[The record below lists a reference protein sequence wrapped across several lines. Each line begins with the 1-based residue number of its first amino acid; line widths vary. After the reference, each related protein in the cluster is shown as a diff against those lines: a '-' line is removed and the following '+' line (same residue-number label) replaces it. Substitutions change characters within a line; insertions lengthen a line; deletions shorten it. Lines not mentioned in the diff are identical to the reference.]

1 VNVRISTFGPTA
13 RKVAYVDVPESTR
26 TLAPPVTRQALLAA
40 GLAAGSVALL
50 RLVIPVGIDSAAH
63 AYQTL
68 LWLHSGFHFWDN
80 YWYDGHYSFVDY
92 SLLYYP
98 IAGVIGEVATVLVSV
113 SVSGFLFA
121 RLVCGRFGVSSAWPI
136 RVFAI
141 SLAVVVW
148 LSGEY
153 PFALGL
159 ALGLAALSLRRSR
172 LPLASLAALG
182 TLLASPLAF
191 LLLLVGL
198 GGLAFG
204 NLRRLPRIDLLMGLA
219 VCVLVALGLQLAF
232 PITGTFHYNFWALF
246 QVLAMSAVAGL
257 CSIGLRGVAS
267 IRGLFAAMAVLAIAA
282 YVIPSPLG
290 GNATRLVDYVGA
302 PLIWILLTRQRQER
316 RLWMPLVA
324 VVGAIVLGG
333 QLAPT
338 IVSAAL
344 ALGSRSDN
352 PAFWSGAIR
361 FLHHNANPNFRAEA
375 VDTADH
381 WDAYYL
387 PASGIPIVRGWFR
400 QADFPDNTVLYQDA
414 VSATR
419 YRAWLRRNG
428 VRYVV
433 LPHDT
438 LDYSA
443 VAEARLLQSGE
454 SGLRIGYQDPFVTIY
469 ALPHPT
475 PLLVGPLHRRATVL
489 NFGHT
494 SVVLWV
500 SGAGRYSLAVSY
512 TPYWRIRAPGRACV
526 TPGWH
531 SLTTLVA
538 SARGTISMH
547 FHPTLRW
554 PLGDATSDCGSPVPG
569 WPLAAR

>member
-1 VNVRISTFGPTA
+1 
-13 RKVAYVDVPESTR
+13 
-26 TLAPPVTRQALLAA
+26 
-40 GLAAGSVALL
+40 
-50 RLVIPVGIDSAAH
+50 
-63 AYQTL
+63 
-68 LWLHSGFHFWDN
+68 
-80 YWYDGHYSFVDY
+80 
-92 SLLYYP
+92 
-98 IAGVIGEVATVLVSV
+98 
-113 SVSGFLFA
+113 
-121 RLVCGRFGVSSAWPI
+121 
-136 RVFAI
+136 
-141 SLAVVVW
+141 VVW

-198 GGLAFG
+198 GGLALG
-204 NLRRLPRIDLLMGLA
+204 NLRRMPRIDLIMGLA
-219 VCVLVALGLQLAF
+219 VCVAVALALQFAF
-232 PITGTFHYNFWALF
+232 PITGTFHFNFWALF
-246 QVLAMSAVAGL
+246 QVLAMSAFAAV
-257 CSIGLRGVAS
+257 CSLGLRGVAS
-267 IRGLFAAMAVLAIAA
+267 IRGLFAAMSLLAIAA

-290 GNATRLVDYVGA
+290 GNATRLMDYVGA
-302 PLIWILLTRQRQER
+302 PLIWILLARQRQER

-361 FLHHNANPNFRAEA
+361 FLHDNANPNFRVEA

-387 PASGIPIVRGWFR
+387 PAAGIPIVRGWFR

-419 YRAWLRRNG
+419 YQAWLRRNG

-433 LPHDT
+433 LPHDA
-438 LDYSA
+438 LDYSG
-443 VAEARLLQSGE
+443 VAEARLLQSGQ
-454 SGLRIGYQDPFVTIY
+454 SGLSVEYQDPFVTIY
-469 ALPHPT
+469 ALSDPT
-475 PLLVGPLHRRATVL
+475 PLLVAPAHRRATVL
-489 NFGHT
+489 EFGHT

-512 TPYWRIRAPGRACV
+512 TPYWKIQAAGKACV
-526 TPGWH
+526 TQGRDR
-531 SLTTLVA
+531 LTSLVA
-538 SARGTISMH
+538 SQRGVISMR
-547 FHPTLRW
+547 FHPTFHW
-554 PLGDATSDCGSPVPG
+554 PLGDATSDCGSPAPG
-569 WPLAAR
+569 

>member
-1 VNVRISTFGPTA
+1 MLQ
-13 RKVAYVDVPESTR
+13 STR
-26 TLAPPVTRQALLAA
+26 TLAPPVTRQAVLAA
-40 GLAAGSVALL
+40 GLAAASVAVL
-50 RLVIPVGIDSAAH
+50 RLAIPVGIDSAAH

-68 LWLHSGFHFWDN
+68 RWLHSGFQFWDN

-98 IAGVIGEVATVLVSV
+98 IAALIGQVATVVVSV
-113 SVSGFLFA
+113 SASGFLFA
-121 RLVCGRFGVSSAWPI
+121 RLVCGRFGVSSAWPV
-136 RVFAI
+136 RAFAT

-172 LPLASLAALG
+172 TPLASLAALG

-191 LLLLVGL
+191 LLLLVGF
-198 GGLAFG
+198 GGLALG
-204 NLRRLPRIDLLMGLA
+204 NLRRLPRIDLIMGLG
-219 VCVLVALGLQLAF
+219 VCVVVALGLQLAF

-257 CSIGLRGVAS
+257 CSLGLRGVAS
-267 IRGLFAAMAVLAIAA
+267 IRGLFAAMAVAAIAA

-290 GNATRLVDYVGA
+290 GNATRLVDYIGA
-302 PLIWILLTRQRQER
+302 PLIWILLARQRQER
-316 RLWMPLVA
+316 RLWMPIVA
-324 VVGAIVLGG
+324 VVGAIALGG

-338 IVSAAL
+338 VVSAAL
-344 ALGSRSDN
+344 ALDARSDN

-361 FLHHNANPNFRAEA
+361 FLHDTANPNYRVEA

-387 PASGIPIVRGWFR
+387 PAAGIPIVRGWFR
-400 QADFPDNTVLYQDA
+400 QSDFPDNTVLYQD
-414 VSATR
+414 VLSADH
-419 YRAWLRRNG
+419 YHAWLRRNG

-433 LPHDT
+433 LPHDE

-443 VAEARLLQSGE
+443 VAEARLLQSGR
-454 SGLRIGYQDPFVTIY
+454 SGLSVDYQDPFVTIY

-475 PLLVGPLHRRATVL
+475 PLLVAPPHRRATVL
-489 NFGHT
+489 SFGHT
-494 SVVLWV
+494 SVTVWV
-500 SGAGRYSLAVSY
+500 SGAGAYSLAVNY
-512 TPYWRIRAPGRACV
+512 TPYWRVQTAARACV
-526 TPGWH
+526 TETLD
-531 SLTTLVA
+531 SLTTVLA
-538 SARGTISMH
+538 SQRGVISMR
-547 FHPTLRW
+547 FHPTLDW
-554 PLGDATSDCGSPVPG
+554 PLGAATSDCGSPARASRP
-569 WPLAAR
+569 AAR

>member
-1 VNVRISTFGPTA
+1 V
-13 RKVAYVDVPESTR
+13 KHEVAYGEVTQSTK
-26 TLAPPVTRQALLAA
+26 TLAPPVTRQAVVAA

-68 LWLHSGFHFWDN
+68 RWLHSGFQFWDN

-98 IAGVIGEVATVLVSV
+98 IAGLIGQVATVLASV
-113 SVSGFLFA
+113 SASGFLFA
-121 RLVCGRFGVSSAWPI
+121 RLVCGRFEVSSPWPVRI
-136 RVFAI
+136 FAT

-172 LPLASLAALG
+172 LPLASVAALG

-191 LLLLVGL
+191 LLLLVGF
-198 GGLAFG
+198 GGLALG
-204 NLRRLPRIDLLMGLA
+204 NLRRLPRIDLLMGLGI
-219 VCVLVALGLQLAF
+219 CVLVALGLQLAF
-232 PITGTFHYNFWALF
+232 PVTGTFHYNFWALF
-246 QVLAMSAVAGL
+246 QVLAMGVVAGL

-282 YVIPSPLG
+282 YLVPSPLG
-290 GNATRLVDYVGA
+290 GNATRLVDYIGA
-302 PLIWILLTRQRQER
+302 PLIWILLARQRQER
-316 RLWMPLVA
+316 RLWMPVVA
-324 VVGAIVLGG
+324 VVGAIALGG

-338 IVSAAL
+338 IVSAAV

-361 FLHHNANPNFRAEA
+361 FLHDTANPNFRVES

-387 PASGIPIVRGWFR
+387 PAAGIPIVRGWFR
-400 QADFPDNTVLYQDA
+400 QSDFPDNTVLYQDA

-419 YRAWLRRNG
+419 YQRWLRRNG

-443 VAEARLLQSGE
+443 VSEARLLQSGH
-454 SGLRIGYQDPFVTIY
+454 SGLRVDYQDPFVTIY
-469 ALPHPT
+469 ALRDPT
-475 PLLVGPLHRRATVL
+475 PLLVAPPHRRATVL
-489 NFGHT
+489 AFGHT
-494 SVVLWV
+494 TVALWV
-500 SGAGRYSLAVSY
+500 SGAGNYALAVNY
-512 TPYWRIRAPGRACV
+512 TPYWRIRSASLACV
-526 TPGWH
+526 TQARDR
-531 SLTTLVA
+531 LTTLVVGA
-538 SARGTISMH
+538 GGVISMR
-547 FHPTLRW
+547 FHPTFDW
-554 PLGDATSDCGSPVPG
+554 PFGRARSDCDSLAPG
-569 WPLAAR
+569 WRPAAR